1 MDGRQR
7 PETAGDSAV
16 VFKTSAT
23 LRKAKCQLRLT
34 RSGMPS
40 RVSLRRHWIFSKL
53 KARFD
58 RFENHTTISTRF
70 CVLPDFAGGRT
81 AESGNSTV
89 PVVSGRCLI
98 LCFFYIC
105 LGNTVV
111 Q

>member
-23 LRKAKCQLRLT
+23 LQKAKCQLRLT

-53 KARFD
+53 KAR
-58 RFENHTTISTRF
+58 
-70 CVLPDFAGGRT
+70 
-81 AESGNSTV
+81 
-89 PVVSGRCLI
+89 
-98 LCFFYIC
+98 
-105 LGNTVV
+105 LGLF
-111 Q
+111 

>member
-53 KARFD
+53 KARFN
-58 RFENHTTISTRF
+58 RFENYSILS
-70 CVLPDFAGGRT
+70 LPLP
-81 AESGNSTV
+81 V
-89 PVVSGRCLI
+89 PARLQLPLL
-98 LCFFYIC
+98 LCW
-105 LGNTVV
+105 
-111 Q
+111 